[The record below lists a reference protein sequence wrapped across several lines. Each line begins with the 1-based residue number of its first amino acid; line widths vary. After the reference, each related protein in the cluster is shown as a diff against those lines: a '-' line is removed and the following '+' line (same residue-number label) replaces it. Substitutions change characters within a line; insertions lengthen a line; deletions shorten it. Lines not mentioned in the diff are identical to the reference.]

1 MSTNVAPAY
10 GRKRMYDLYKWQIY
24 WTSIYVLV
32 KYEGLNVY
40 VFRRVDYCK
49 TYMPFRILDI
59 DRVEGKDDFLEQYN
73 QEFKRSCKMLNSTK
87 NSKMRIKT
95 LVDIL
100 ERYGWVVTKKA
111 AHVQGFFSRVISLS
125 KNQITINV
133 KGMNDIM
140 QFLAPKVNEMCLY
153 RFNIYRVDPVL
164 MNTFENNVMF
174 PEEGQLEPIE
184 LTKKNG
190 PHGETLE
197 TGTVQ
202 MNIVPEAPE
211 MFMQEELQIEEE
223 GPQEFE
229 PQELQTEPVP
239 EQKEPEP
246 DVPVYFYYKGNF
258 YTTPFW
264 EL

>member
-1 MSTNVAPAY
+1 MSTNVAPIY

-32 KYEGLNVY
+32 KYEGLSVY

-59 DRVEGKDDFLEQYN
+59 DRVEGEEPFLEQYN
-73 QEFKRSCKMLNSTK
+73 EEFKRCCKMLNSTK
-87 NSKMRIKT
+87 NSKRRINA
-95 LVDIL
+95 LVGIL
-100 ERYGWVVTKKA
+100 ESYGWVVTKRA
-111 AHVQGFFSRVISLS
+111 ERIPGSFSRVISLS
-125 KNQITINV
+125 KNQITINT
-133 KGMNDIM
+133 KEMNDILH
-140 QFLAPKVNEMCLY
+140 FLAPKVNEMCLY

-164 MNTFENNVMF
+164 MNIFENNVMF

-184 LTKKNG
+184 LAKKNG

-211 MFMQEELQIEEE
+211 MFTREEPDIEEE
-223 GPQEFE
+223 EPQEFE

-239 EQKEPEP
+239 EQKEPET
-246 DVPVYFYYKGNF
+246 DVPVYFYYKGKF